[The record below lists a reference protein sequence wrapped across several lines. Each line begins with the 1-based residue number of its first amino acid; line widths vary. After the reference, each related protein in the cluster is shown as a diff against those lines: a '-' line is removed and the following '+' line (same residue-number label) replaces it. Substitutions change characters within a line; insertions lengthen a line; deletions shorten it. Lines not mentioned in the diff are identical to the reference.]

1 MFNKVSLAA
10 FVSLALAACTKGP
23 DSPHT
28 SSTSKLTVQ
37 SFGAT
42 EKGLFVTST
51 LVLGEHDALL
61 VDAQFLDSE
70 AARLVDTIRATG
82 RNLRAVYVTH
92 AHPDHY
98 FGLAT
103 IHHAFPDAVILAH
116 PKVAEAVRA
125 GFKPKHDQW
134 KPVFGADLSDVEV
147 DATPYDKPTIDVEG
161 RTVQLIGPDQGD
173 EADSVAVFVPDTGT
187 LIAGDVSYAGTH
199 VWLANTKPA
208 QWNAWLSTLQRF
220 QAMKPRAVVSGHRE
234 TGQTDSAEDLAAT
247 ARYIED
253 FKTSVASAHSADE
266 VIKTMGA
273 KYPSRKLPI
282 VLQFSAKA
290 AFGS

>member
-1 MFNKVSLAA
+1 MSKKISLLA
-10 FVSLALAACTKGP
+10 FATLALAACNKGP
-23 DSPHT
+23 DSPPA
-28 SSTSKLTVQ
+28 SSSSKLTVQ
-37 SFGAT
+37 SFAAT
-42 EKGLFVTST
+42 EKGLFVTSS
-51 LVLGEHDALL
+51 LVMGEHDALL

-70 AARLVDTIRATG
+70 AARLVETIRASG
-82 RNLRAVYVTH
+82 RNLRTVYITH

-103 IHHAFPDAVILAH
+103 IHRAFPDAKILAH
-116 PKVAEAVRA
+116 PKVAEAQRA

-147 DATPYDKPTIDVEG
+147 DATPYDKTTIDVEG
-161 RTVQLIGPDQGD
+161 HSVQLIGPGQGD
-173 EADSVAVFVPDTGT
+173 EAESIAVFVPDTGT

-208 QWNAWLSTLQRF
+208 EWNAWLSTLAQF
-220 QAMKPRAVVSGHRE
+220 QALKPTAVVSGHRE
-234 TGQTDSAEDLAAT
+234 PGQTDSPEHLAAT

-266 VIKTMGA
+266 VIKTMAA
-273 KYPSRKLPI
+273 KYPSRKLPV
-282 VLQFSAKA
+282 VLQYSAKA
-290 AFGS
+290 AFGG